1 MIEKSITKK
10 ISDSV
15 LIERINRRLE
25 LNSQIR
31 KESRMDESP
40 SFGHFYAQSEPTP
53 RTKGPIDIESI
64 SRELGILMP
73 SETVEE

>member
-25 LNSQIR
+25 LNSQNR
-31 KESRMDESP
+31 KQSRMGGSP
-40 SFGHFYAQSEPTP
+40 SFGHFYAQLGPMPE
-53 RTKGPIDIESI
+53 RTDPIDIESLG
-64 SRELGILMP
+64 RELGVLKD
-73 SETVEE
+73 SETEKE

>member
-64 SRELGILMP
+64 GRELGILKP
-73 SETVEE
+73 GESRAE

>member
-25 LNSQIR
+25 LNSQNR
-31 KESRMDESP
+31 KESRMNESP
-40 SFGHFYAQSEPTP
+40 SFGHFYAQSESGSE
-53 RTKGPIDIESI
+53 RSGSIDIESI
-64 SRELGILMP
+64 GRELGVIIP
-73 SETVEE
+73 GESPTE

>member
-10 ISDSV
+10 NSDSV

-25 LNSQIR
+25 FDSQNR
-31 KESRMDESP
+31 KKSRMDGSP

-53 RTKGPIDIESI
+53 RTNGPIDIESI
-64 SRELGILMP
+64 GRELGILKP
-73 SETVEE
+73 SETVKE

>member
-10 ISDSV
+10 DSDSV

-25 LNSQIR
+25 FDSLNR

-40 SFGHFYAQSEPTP
+40 SFGHFYAQSDPMPGTN
-53 RTKGPIDIESI
+53 RPIDIESI
-64 SRELGILMP
+64 GRELGILKP
-73 SETVEE
+73 SETVNE

>member
-10 ISDSV
+10 NSDSV

-25 LNSQIR
+25 FDSLNR

-53 RTKGPIDIESI
+53 GTNGPIDIESI
-64 SRELGILMP
+64 GRELGILKP
-73 SETVEE
+73 SETVKE